1 MYLDFEMNDKNLE
14 ELIHNIGVKHEDI
27 GIKDR
32 GLADR
37 LGKLFAG
44 IYSDFNQGAHAFG
57 MYRGLFIKQANEYP
71 EQDYFA
77 EGDGNK
83 SIPNKIIVHSLF
95 TSSLASLRRIVD
107 ESRDWKE
114 YHCIKNL
121 QHRIKNE
128 IKKKIPDNQEVIEWF
143 DGLAEKYEDAKNKIE
158 PLLTYIDDRVAHHNR
173 KWEDKLV
180 KSTALDIG
188 AAFESVNA
196 HNNAFRVFYESGDT
210 GTMIGEGEGH
220 AALFLRVYYGRK
232 RLKSLQNALLE
243 VLGDSPEDRQKAL
256 ILSRY

>member
-14 ELIHNIGVKHEDI
+14 ELIHSIGVKHEDI

-107 ESRDWKE
+107 ESRDWKK

-128 IKKKIPDNQEVIEWF
+128 
-143 DGLAEKYEDAKNKIE
+143 NKE
-158 PLLTYIDDRVAHHNR
+158 ENSRQ
-173 KWEDKLV
+173 
-180 KSTALDIG
+180 
-188 AAFESVNA
+188 
-196 HNNAFRVFYESGDT
+196 SG
-210 GTMIGEGEGH
+210 G
-220 AALFLRVYYGRK
+220 Y
-232 RLKSLQNALLE
+232 
-243 VLGDSPEDRQKAL
+243 
-256 ILSRY
+256 